1 MAEPNAKNISILI
14 VDDDASARDMI
25 ADLLT
30 EDGYTVSTTD
40 NGTHALTL
48 LEQSTF
54 DLIISDLMMPQMN
67 GIELT
72 KRIKAAGIDA
82 PIIVITGF
90 ATIEHAVESMKAGA
104 YDFIT
109 KPFNIDQIKIT
120 VQKALETKRLQK
132 LAGEREFYKQLSNS
146 DEMTGLANYRYF
158 NEMLQKEVERALRY
172 SRPLSLMMIDI
183 DDFKAC
189 NDRYGHLAGDTV
201 LKQIAL
207 LIKNTTRESD
217 LVARYGGEEFTVIL
231 PETAEDEAR
240 VVAERIRD
248 AIAQCKFTT
257 DTNKQIGH
265 ITITIGLSSLPLK
278 AKNKRDLIR
287 TADFALYQGKA
298 AGKNRVVIFS
308 QIKPTA

>member
-1 MAEPNAKNISILI
+1 MAEPEKKNVAILV
-14 VDDDASARDMI
+14 VDDEASARDMV
-25 ADLLT
+25 ADILT
-30 EDGYTVSTTD
+30 DDGYAVITADS
-40 NGTHALTL
+40 GEAALKH
-48 LEQSTF
+48 LETSSF
-54 DLIISDLMMPQMN
+54 DLIISDLMMPRMD

-72 KRIKAAGIDA
+72 KQIKAAGIDA

-120 VQKALETKRLQK
+120 VQKALENKRLQK
-132 LAGEREFYKQLSNS
+132 LAVEREFYKQLSNS

-189 NDRYGHLAGDTV
+189 NDTHGHLAGDMV
-201 LKQIAL
+201 LKQIAS
-207 LIKNTTRESD
+207 LIKTTTRESD

-231 PETAEDEAR
+231 PETCEDEAR

-248 AIAQCKFTT
+248 AVAKYKFTS
-257 DTNKQIGH
+257 DTNKAIGP
-265 ITITIGLSSLPLK
+265 ITLTIGLSTLPQT
-278 AKNKRDLIR
+278 ATNKRDLVR
-287 TADFALYQGKA
+287 TADFALYQGKS
-298 AGKNRVVIFS
+298 AGKNRVVVFS
-308 QIKPTA
+308 QTKRTA

>member
-1 MAEPNAKNISILI
+1 MAEPDKKNISILV
-14 VDDDASARDMI
+14 VDDEPSARDMV
-25 ADLLT
+25 ADILT
-30 EDGYTVSTTD
+30 DDGYAVTTAD
-40 NGTHALTL
+40 GAEAALKH
-48 LEQSTF
+48 LEASSF
-54 DLIISDLMMPQMN
+54 DLIISDLMMPSMD

-72 KRIKAAGIDA
+72 RKIKAAGIDA

-172 SRPLSLMMIDI
+172 NRPLSLMMIDI

-189 NDRYGHLAGDTV
+189 NDTYGHLAGDMV
-201 LKQIAL
+201 LKQIAS
-207 LIKNTTRESD
+207 LIKTTTRESD

-231 PETAEDEAR
+231 PETGEDEAR

-248 AIAQCKFTT
+248 AVAKTKFTS
-257 DTNKQIGH
+257 DTSKVIGP
-265 ITITIGLSSLPLK
+265 ITITIGLSTLPQT
-278 AKNKRDLIR
+278 ATTKRDLLR
-287 TADFALYQGKA
+287 TADFALYQGKS
-298 AGKNRVVIFS
+298 AGKNRVVVFS
-308 QIKPTA
+308 QTKRTA

>member
-1 MAEPNAKNISILI
+1 MAEPDKKNVSILV
-14 VDDDASARDMI
+14 VDDEPSARDMV
-25 ADLLT
+25 ADILT
-30 EDGYTVSTTD
+30 DDGYAVTTAD
-40 NGTHALTL
+40 GGEAALKH
-48 LEQSTF
+48 LEASSF
-54 DLIISDLMMPQMN
+54 DLIISDLMMPSMD

-72 KRIKAAGIDA
+72 RKIKAAGIDA

-146 DEMTGLANYRYF
+146 DEMTSLANYRYF

-172 SRPLSLMMIDI
+172 NRPLSLMMIDI

-189 NDRYGHLAGDTV
+189 NDTYGHLAGDMV
-201 LKQIAL
+201 LKQIAS
-207 LIKNTTRESD
+207 LIKTTTRESD

-231 PETAEDEAR
+231 PETGEDEAK

-248 AIAQCKFTT
+248 AVAKCKFTS
-257 DTNKQIGH
+257 DTNKVIGP
-265 ITITIGLSSLPLK
+265 ITITIGLSTLPQT
-278 AKNKRDLIR
+278 ATNKRDLLR
-287 TADFALYQGKA
+287 TADFALYQGKS
-298 AGKNRVVIFS
+298 AGKNRVVVFS
-308 QIKPTA
+308 QTKRTA